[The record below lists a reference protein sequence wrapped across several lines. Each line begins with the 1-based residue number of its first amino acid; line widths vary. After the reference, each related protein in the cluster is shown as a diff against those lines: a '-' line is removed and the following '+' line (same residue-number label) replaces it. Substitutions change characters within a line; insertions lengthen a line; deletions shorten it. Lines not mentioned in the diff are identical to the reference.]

1 MTTVGTG
8 MIYSHYFTDYRNKRS
23 FLFTQC
29 GSLRIILRKK
39 KAIMVVEFATR
50 HSRIVTGSEAS
61 LGKMYFTKCCIEA
74 CIDF

>member
-1 MTTVGTG
+1 MW
-8 MIYSHYFTDYRNKRS
+8 
-23 FLFTQC
+23 LFKNYTE
-29 GSLRIILRKK
+29 KK